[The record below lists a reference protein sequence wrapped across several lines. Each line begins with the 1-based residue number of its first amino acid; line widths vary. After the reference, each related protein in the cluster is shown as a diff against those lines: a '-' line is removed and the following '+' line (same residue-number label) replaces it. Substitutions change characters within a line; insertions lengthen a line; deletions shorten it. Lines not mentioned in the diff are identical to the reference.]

1 MYIID
6 LMNIQ
11 QQKSEENYQILLFI
25 VSTKTFQLVQ
35 DGFEHFYDKVPH
47 SFTLSYYSKKIQVI
61 DYRYELCKL
70 FCYLQVCYYI

>member
-6 LMNIQ
+6 LINIQ

-35 DGFEHFYDKVPH
+35 DGFEHFYDKSAP
-47 SFTLSYYSKKIQVI
+47 
-61 DYRYELCKL
+61 
-70 FCYLQVCYYI
+70 